1 MLKRMTASVLF
12 DRPVD
17 LKIHDV
23 TPGGGV
29 MTFGDKC
36 VTFGFL
42 DFYLYPSE
50 NDPCVVDIEQEWLD
64 TECYPEAEAITE
76 EDVAALKEIHEYSVS
91 TGEETGAPLCC
102 PVKILRLT
110 FDFMDEN
117 GNGTSVDCTGLDA
130 VKNYEF
136 ADKEPVLPNAGGEVM
151 EEGPAKAA
159 EEADSYILIRVSDDE
174 LPEFLG
180 QVIDV
185 VDDFLEERDITLP
198 DSEKEMEED
207 GDESNSAVIYG
218 SDYGQLYE
226 QFEELFRNWADSRP
240 E

>member
-36 VTFGFL
+36 VVFGFL

-50 NDPCVVDIEQEWLD
+50 SDPFVVDIEQEWLD
-64 TECYPEAEAITE
+64 TECYPEAAAITK
-76 EDVAALKEIHEYSVS
+76 EDVAAL
-91 TGEETGAPLCC
+91 
-102 PVKILRLT
+102 
-110 FDFMDEN
+110 N
-117 GNGTSVDCTGLDA
+117 A
-130 VKNYEF
+130 VKNYGF
-136 ADKEPVLPNAGGEVM
+136 ADKEPVLPNADGEVM

-159 EEADSYILIRVSDDE
+159 EEADPYILIRVSDDE

-207 GDESNSAVIYG
+207 GDDGNSAVIYG